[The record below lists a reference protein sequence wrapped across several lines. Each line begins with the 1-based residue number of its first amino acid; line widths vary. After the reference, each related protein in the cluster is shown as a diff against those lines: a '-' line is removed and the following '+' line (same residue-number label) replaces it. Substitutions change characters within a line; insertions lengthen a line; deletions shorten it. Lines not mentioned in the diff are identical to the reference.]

1 MTDKYDV
8 VIVGGGVAGLT
19 SAAYLSRDGYR
30 TLLVEQ
36 SHETGGL
43 VHTFWHRGYAFDAG
57 IRAFE
62 NSGILFPMLRD
73 LGLTVEC
80 LPNPVSI
87 GIMNEWTKLH
97 TRASLEDYQ
106 DMLTHVFPANMSDI
120 KRLTDSIEATMGYM
134 DVLYGIDNP
143 LFMAR
148 PPSMK
153 YLTETLLP
161 WLLKYRV
168 AISKVSKLVE
178 PVQHYLGRLTDN
190 RALVDMVTQHFF
202 RNTPASFALSYFS
215 LYLDYCYPKG
225 GTGVLPQRLTEFV
238 QAHNGTIMT
247 DEAVAELDATNRQIR
262 TNRQQAYE
270 YAKLVWAADQKTL
283 YRVLKGPTSQHISR
297 QRDLVNSARGSD
309 SVLSVFLE
317 VNLNAAY
324 FKDKC
329 GPHAFYTPSPAGL
342 SSLPAWS
349 TLNSTNQRLQDWVSR
364 YLELTTY
371 EISCP
376 VLRDPALAP
385 DGKTGVIVST
395 LMDYELTRTM
405 ERAGTY
411 EAFKDACSRKIVQ
424 VLTASIFP
432 DLADHIESTLC
443 ATPVTIRRLTG
454 NSGGAIT
461 GWAFVNAALPAESRL
476 ERMSHAIYTPIPNVY
491 QCGQW
496 SFSPSGLP
504 VSILTGKLASDAVHK
519 SLRR

>member
-8 VIVGGGVAGLT
+8 VIVGGGLAGLT
-19 SAAYLSRDGYR
+19 SAAYLSRSGYR
-30 TLLVEQ
+30 TLLIER

-62 NSGILFPMLRD
+62 NSGILFPMLHD

-80 LPNPVSI
+80 LSNPVSI
-87 GIMNEWTKLH
+87 GIMNEWTTL
-97 TRASLEDYQ
+97 RSRDSLQDYQ
-106 DMLTHVFPANMSDI
+106 TMLAHVFPQNMTDI
-120 KRLTDSIEATMGYM
+120 ERLTDAIEATMGYM

-143 LFMAR
+143 LFMTR

-153 YLTETLLP
+153 YLKETLLP

-168 AISKVSKLVE
+168 AIGNVGKLVE
-178 PVQHYLGRLTDN
+178 PVQHYLGRVTDN

-202 RNTPASFALSYFS
+202 KNTPTFFALSYFS

-225 GTGVLPQRLTEFV
+225 GTGVLPQRLAEFV
-238 QAHNGTIMT
+238 EAHNGTIVT
-247 DEAVAELDATNRQIR
+247 DEAVTELDAANCQIR
-262 TNRQQAYE
+262 TNRQQGYE
-270 YAKLVWAADQKTL
+270 YRKLVWAADQKTL
-283 YRVLKGPTSQHISR
+283 YQVLRSPTSRPISR
-297 QRDLVNSARGSD
+297 QRDVVNSAKGGT
-309 SVLSVFLE
+309 SVFSLFLE
-317 VNLNAAY
+317 VNLNPTY
-324 FKDKC
+324 FEDRC
-329 GPHAFYTPSPAGL
+329 GPHAFYTASSIGL
-342 SSLPAWS
+342 SSLPAWGS
-349 TLNSTNQRLQDWVSR
+349 LKPTNQLLEDWVHR

-376 VLRDPALAP
+376 ALRDPALAP

-395 LMDYELTRTM
+395 LMDYELVRTM
-405 ERAGTY
+405 ELAGAY

-424 VLTASIFP
+424 VLAASVFP

-443 ATPVTIRRLTG
+443 ATPLTIKRVTG
-454 NSGGAIT
+454 NSEGAIT
-461 GWAFVNAALPAESRL
+461 GWAFVNATLPAESRL